1 MRRAVPLAAVAAIAA
16 TASVA
21 VAEAAAATLTA
32 KVSPKP
38 VLLNH
43 EVSVKG
49 QLSTHQSGVGVVLET
64 SRFPFSSGFS
74 QIRSTTT
81 GPNGDYLF
89 FFKPTLAT
97 RVRVH
102 RANDPSTQSGTPT
115 AYVIADYTKVTCSVR
130 TKSGKTRS
138 CKNPGHGDMT
148 IHLGYHL
155 TFPASAYAAESAK
168 KVYVYYGQRNGSA
181 TAPGTVQL
189 RKTVNQKPLGNNKT
203 EVKVSYFVHA
213 PTTAWSYHL
222 ATCIKFTEA
231 ADGVGLPGHHG
242 CGDQTVSNKQASLTS
257 FG

>member
-1 MRRAVPLAAVAAIAA
+1 MRRVVPLAVVAAIAA
-16 TASVA
+16 AATVG
-21 VAEAAAATLTA
+21 EAAAAGTLTA

-74 QIRSTTT
+74 QTRTTTT
-81 GPNGDYLF
+81 GSSGDYQF

-102 RANDPSTQSGTPT
+102 VAGDPSTHSGTPT
-115 AYVIADYTKVTCSVR
+115 AYVIANYTSFKCSVT
-130 TKSGKTRS
+130 TKSGQTRKCS
-138 CKNPGHGDMT
+138 NPGHGDLT
-148 IHLGYHL
+148 FHLSYHL
-155 TFPASAYAAESAK
+155 TFPGSAYAKESAK
-168 KVYVYYGQRNGSA
+168 QVYVYYGQRSG
-181 TAPGTVQL
+181 TKPPGTLQL
-189 RKTVNQKPLGNNKT
+189 RKTVNQKALGGNKT
-203 EVKVSYFVHA
+203 EVKASYFVHA
-213 PTTAWSYHL
+213 PATAWTYHL

-242 CGDQTVSNKQASLTS
+242 CGDQTVTHKQASLTS